1 MRLDINEEENL
12 ARMRRGELYY
22 AFTPQLVA
30 ARKRCARV
38 VSRFNSA
45 GELSRREVAEY
56 WKEYTPTFRPFRSN
70 RILIMIKE

>member
-1 MRLDINEEENL
+1 MRLDIDEEENL

-38 VSRFNSA
+38 VSQFNSA
-45 GELSRREVAEY
+45 GELSRREVAEF
-56 WKEYTPTFRPFRSN
+56 WKEYIRNPTFLVTTPITTN
-70 RILIMIKE
+70 DK